1 MMNNRRQNVV
11 DAAHKLFI
19 DKGYQAT
26 SIQDILVGSGISKG
40 TFYNYFPSKGELF
53 IAIFRSV
60 YTRIRHDREK
70 LLIGQDSADIEIF
83 IQQLELQMMVNKQSK
98 LLILIEEV
106 RVSNDEELK
115 QFINQTLLLSIR
127 WMYDRFLDIF
137 GESKKPYLLDSVII
151 FHSMMTHMNHFSYR
165 ANAAGTPDIQ
175 IIRYCVNRIVH
186 LVNEVADSGEQILDP
201 EQMDTWFPHFKNHL
215 DPCHNDLLNSTTD
228 LKKAINNAFT
238 CGEDRSRAIEL
249 VDFIQDELMQ
259 SDKPRKFLIESLLHT
274 LKTQY
279 AAQIQGCIETF
290 EESINSCMSQ

>member
-1 MMNNRRQNVV
+1 MMNNRRQNVI
-11 DAAHKLFI
+11 DTAHKLFI

-26 SIQDILVGSGISKG
+26 SIQDILDGSGISKG

-60 YTRIRHDREK
+60 YTRIRHEREK
-70 LLIGQDSADIEIF
+70 LLIDQDSANIEIF

-127 WMYDRFLDIF
+127 WMYNRFLDIF
-137 GESKKPYLLDSVII
+137 GESKKPFLLDSVII

-175 IIRYCVNRIVH
+175 IIRYCMNRIVH
-186 LVNEVADSGEQILDP
+186 LVNEVAESGEQILDP
-201 EQMDTWFPHFKNHL
+201 ELMDTWFPNFKNHL
-215 DPCHNDLLNSTTD
+215 DPCHNDLLDATTE
-228 LKKAINNAFT
+228 LKKAINKAFP
-238 CGEDRSRAIEL
+238 CGEDRTKAMEL

-259 SDKPRKFLIESLLHT
+259 SDKPRKFLIESLLNS

-279 AAQIQGCIETF
+279 AAQVQGYIETF
-290 EESINSCMSQ
+290 EESINSCLSQ

>member
-1 MMNNRRQNVV
+1 MNNRRQNVI
-11 DAAHKLFI
+11 DTAHKLFI

-26 SIQDILVGSGISKG
+26 SIQDILDGSGISKG
-40 TFYNYFPSKGELF
+40 TFYNYFPSKGDLF
-53 IAIFRSV
+53 IAIFRSFS
-60 YTRIRHDREK
+60 TKIRHEREK

-83 IQQLELQMMVNKQSK
+83 IRQLELQMMVNKQSK

-127 WMYDRFLDIF
+127 WMYNRFLDIF
-137 GESKKPYLLDSVII
+137 GESKKPFLLDSVII

-175 IIRYCVNRIVH
+175 TIRYCMNRIVH
-186 LVNEVADSGEQILDP
+186 LVNEVAESGEQILDP
-201 EQMDTWFPHFKNHL
+201 ELMDTWFPNFKNYL
-215 DPCHNDLLNSTTD
+215 DPCHNDLLNATAE
-228 LKKAINNAFT
+228 LKKAINKAFP
-238 CGEDRSRAIEL
+238 CGEDRTRAIEL

-259 SDKPRKFLIESLLHT
+259 ADKPRKFLIESLLNS

-279 AAQIQGCIETF
+279 AEQVQGYIETF
-290 EESINSCMSQ
+290 EESINSCLSQ

>member
-1 MMNNRRQNVV
+1 MNNRRQNVI
-11 DAAHKLFI
+11 DTAHKLFI

-26 SIQDILVGSGISKG
+26 SIQDILDGSGISKG

-53 IAIFRSV
+53 IAIFRSF
-60 YTRIRHDREK
+60 YTKIRHEREK

-83 IQQLELQMMVNKQSK
+83 IRQLELQMMVNKQSK

-127 WMYDRFLDIF
+127 WMYNRFLDIF
-137 GESKKPYLLDSVII
+137 GESKKPFLLDSVII

-175 IIRYCVNRIVH
+175 TIRYCMNRIVH
-186 LVNEVADSGEQILDP
+186 LVNEVAESGEQILDP
-201 EQMDTWFPHFKNHL
+201 ELMDTWFPNFKNHL
-215 DPCHNDLLNSTTD
+215 DPCHNDLLNATAE
-228 LKKAINNAFT
+228 LKKAINKAFP
-238 CGEDRSRAIEL
+238 CGEDRTRAIEL

-259 SDKPRKFLIESLLHT
+259 ADKPRKFLIESLLNS

-279 AAQIQGCIETF
+279 AAQVQGYIETF
-290 EESINSCMSQ
+290 EKSINSCLSQ

>member
-1 MMNNRRQNVV
+1 MNNRRQNVI
-11 DAAHKLFI
+11 DTAHKLFI

-26 SIQDILVGSGISKG
+26 SIQDILDGSGISKG
-40 TFYNYFPSKGELF
+40 TFYNYFPSKGDLF
-53 IAIFRSV
+53 IAIFRSF
-60 YTRIRHDREK
+60 YTKIRHEREK

-83 IQQLELQMMVNKQSK
+83 IRQLELQMMVNKQSK

-127 WMYDRFLDIF
+127 WMYNRFLDIF
-137 GESKKPYLLDSVII
+137 GESKKPFLLDSVII

-175 IIRYCVNRIVH
+175 TIRYCMNRIVH
-186 LVNEVADSGEQILDP
+186 LVNEVAESGEQILDP
-201 EQMDTWFPHFKNHL
+201 ELMDTWFPNFKNHL
-215 DPCHNDLLNSTTD
+215 DPCHNDLLNATAE
-228 LKKAINNAFT
+228 LKKAINKAFP
-238 CGEDRSRAIEL
+238 CGEDRTRAIEL

-259 SDKPRKFLIESLLHT
+259 ADKPRKFLIESLLNS

-279 AAQIQGCIETF
+279 AAQVQGYIETF
-290 EESINSCMSQ
+290 EESINSCLSQ

>member
-1 MMNNRRQNVV
+1 MMNNRRQNVI
-11 DAAHKLFI
+11 DTAHKLFI

-26 SIQDILVGSGISKG
+26 SIQDILDGSGISKG

-53 IAIFRSV
+53 IAIFRSF
-60 YTRIRHDREK
+60 YTKIRHEREK

-83 IQQLELQMMVNKQSK
+83 IRQLELQMMVNKQSK

-127 WMYDRFLDIF
+127 WMYNRFLDIF
-137 GESKKPYLLDSVII
+137 GESKKPFLLDSVII

-175 IIRYCVNRIVH
+175 TIRYCMNRIVH
-186 LVNEVADSGEQILDP
+186 LVNEVAESGEQILDP
-201 EQMDTWFPHFKNHL
+201 ELMDTWFPNFKNHL
-215 DPCHNDLLNSTTD
+215 DPCHNDLLNATAE
-228 LKKAINNAFT
+228 LKKAINKAFP
-238 CGEDRSRAIEL
+238 CGEDRTRAIEL

-259 SDKPRKFLIESLLHT
+259 ADKPRKFLIESLLNS

-279 AAQIQGCIETF
+279 AAQVQGYIETF
-290 EESINSCMSQ
+290 EKSINSCLSQ

>member
-1 MMNNRRQNVV
+1 MNNRRQNVI
-11 DAAHKLFI
+11 DTAHKLFI

-26 SIQDILVGSGISKG
+26 SIQDILDGSGISKG

-53 IAIFRSV
+53 IAIFRSFC
-60 YTRIRHDREK
+60 TKIRHEREK

-83 IQQLELQMMVNKQSK
+83 IRQLELQMMVNKQSK

-127 WMYDRFLDIF
+127 WMYNRFLDIF
-137 GESKKPYLLDSVII
+137 GESKKPFLLDSVII

-175 IIRYCVNRIVH
+175 TIRYCMNRIVH
-186 LVNEVADSGEQILDP
+186 LVNEVAESGEQILDP
-201 EQMDTWFPHFKNHL
+201 ELMDTWFPNFKNHL
-215 DPCHNDLLNSTTD
+215 DPYHNDLLNATAE
-228 LKKAINNAFT
+228 LKKAINKAFP
-238 CGEDRSRAIEL
+238 CGEDRTRAIEL

-259 SDKPRKFLIESLLHT
+259 ADKPRKFLIESLLNS

-279 AAQIQGCIETF
+279 AEQVQGYIETF
-290 EESINSCMSQ
+290 EESINSCLSQ